1 MYQKLEIKLVNIPPV
16 NYILAE
22 SGLNLPISLRKRL
35 FDLIFSLMSILILL
49 PFYLIISIIT
59 YISSKGPVL
68 YKQERIGI
76 NDKPFKI
83 YKFRSMYLGAEKN
96 GPELSKNND
105 PRVTPW
111 GSFMRKYR
119 IDEFPQFFNVFFGS
133 MSIVGPRPEREYWK
147 YEIEKETLQYNK
159 LSKVKPGI
167 TSLGQVKFGYAEN
180 VDEMQKR
187 LRFDLLYLGNISLLL
202 DIKIILMTVMV
213 ILQGEGK

>member
-1 MYQKLEIKLVNIPPV
+1 MYQKLEIKLVNIPPI
-16 NYILAE
+16 NNILVE
-22 SGLNLPISLRKRL
+22 SDLNLPISFRKRL
-35 FDLIFSLMSILILL
+35 FDLIFSSMSILILL

-59 YISSKGPVL
+59 YISSKGPIL

-83 YKFRSMYLGAEKN
+83 YKFRSMYLGAEIN

>member
-76 NDKPFKI
+76 NDKPFEI